1 MLKEAK
7 KWVQELEEMLN
18 RMAAKHGKTV
28 EEMDK
33 AFEDFYY
40 DGGSEYD
47 LGGGPSSIEAF
58 VSSYELALE
67 DEDDDEDDDE
77 DE

>member
-18 RMAAKHGKTV
+18 RMAAKHSKTV

-33 AFEDFYY
+33 AFEDFCY
-40 DGGSEYD
+40 DGCYGWD
-47 LGGGPSSIEAF
+47 
-58 VSSYELALE
+58 
-67 DEDDDEDDDE
+67 
-77 DE
+77 